1 MCATMIISI
10 IPSMYCVPSIVL
22 SALPTLL
29 HLILVTV
36 EYKLQGA
43 ITSKNSIAFVLRGVA
58 EYLFSILLNLQH
70 SE

>member
-1 MCATMIISI
+1 MIISI
-10 IPSMYCVPSIVL
+10 IPSIYCVPSIVL

-29 HLILVTV
+29 HLILLTV

-43 ITSKNSIAFVLRGVA
+43 ITSKNSIAFVLRGVV